1 MYHGP
6 AVPEIDKLSA
16 AFMGGKDT
24 LEAFEHCPDFF
35 FFRVVRFLVH
45 ANDKVSEEK

>member
-6 AVPEIDKLSA
+6 AVPEFDKLGA

-24 LEAFEHCPDFF
+24 LEAFEHCPDFCF
-35 FFRVVRFLVH
+35 FCVFRFLVH
-45 ANDKVSEEK
+45 ANDKVSAEK